1 MAEMNI
7 TPINPADLEAQY
19 VAREARIAQSFD
31 ALSDFVITA
40 KPDQLEKLL
49 DRLEGANKINQR
61 ERGMIAKGW
70 QFMHNDISDEEM
82 DAWMGHYDALA
93 ADNPTVREMRFA
105 GWLDG
110 IAEASYSTH

>member
-1 MAEMNI
+1 M
-7 TPINPADLEAQY
+7 ADLNTTLVRADK
-19 VAREARIAQSFD
+19 SFATLTD
-31 ALSDFVITA
+31 LLGKAT
-40 KPDQLEKLL
+40 PDTLQTIL
-49 DRLEGANKINQR
+49 DRLESANKINQR

-70 QFMHNDISDEEM
+70 QFMHADISDEAI
-82 DAWMGHYDALA
+82 DAWMGQYDALA